1 MREVRIQ
8 VILHKRAPIRWPIAE
23 TPTHWIPL
31 ATHADLNEAFAI
43 CLRHTTDFLARAAGL
58 TPLDAY
64 GLASVA
70 VSFRITQVVNVN
82 RGVHAMVPKHLFAA
96 DAGSRMDPLAPRR
109 A

>member
-1 MREVRIQ
+1 VQ
-8 VILHKRAPIRWPIAE
+8 VLLHKAVPLSWPIAE

-31 ATHADLNEAFAI
+31 ATHTDLNEAFRQ
-43 CLRHTTDFLARAAGL
+43 CLRNVVDFLVRSAGL

-82 RGVHAMVPKHLFAA
+82 QGVHGMIAKALFAE
-96 DAGSRMDPLAPRR
+96 DARREIDPLRR
-109 A
+109 PS